1 MNIIDE
7 ISGLRGCQTCIAL
20 TFNIDLAWFES
31 LVYQRLITAGVR
43 RILII
48 TDTAELSSTI
58 ERQAGAFHRAGMD
71 YSVLGIDVPGC
82 FHPKAIFLSGNSAAR
97 LYVGS
102 GNITSNGFGRNLEV
116 YERFE
121 VTKEDTE
128 IPIAFNQFREY
139 LEGIFKEHFDSVP
152 SSINEIMTHAFGAE
166 LLTRRQSNNLQPTLL
181 GSPNELFGQF
191 DVPDQP
197 SDSLTMLAPYFD
209 SNGDAVLNLANKF
222 KATKFTVI
230 TDKRRTNLC
239 TNAATAIKSAGGS
252 IKFIDTE
259 NERPLHAKILFAK
272 GQNWAI
278 GISGS
283 ANLSNAAW
291 HGHNAELVVFRRNEL
306 STDLEVLLNGL
317 KSEEASEKKLEELGQ
332 YRLGEDEVDDEKP
345 SLHQKI
351 VSAKWL
357 SKNHIGIEL
366 NDPINIENSTI
377 EFIGSK
383 GSRLAKKIALG
394 DDANHLVVTPCESV
408 RRGIVVSCRIIH
420 EEEKS
425 PYFVIEDSRKLAE
438 HAQSTRRLDEY
449 ANDLL
454 FGNNVENPPEKLL
467 KYLSSVYQNRTERL
481 KKNVQSA
488 GEDDK
493 ADSVKQ
499 TNKNEWVEVSEDDFE
514 THPNF
519 NHCELSYYQSTG
531 GRLRLINLLLFGS
544 ETPLNADDSEG
555 ETPIKHIYGKNWG
568 HF

>member
-43 RILII
+43 RILIV
-48 TDTAELSSTI
+48 TDTTELSSTI
-58 ERQAGAFHRAGMD
+58 ERQVGAFHRAGID
-71 YSVLGIDVPGC
+71 YSVLGIDVSGC
-82 FHPKAIFLSGNSAAR
+82 FHPKAIFLSGTNAAR

-121 VTKEDTE
+121 VTKEDTG
-128 IPIAFNQFREY
+128 ILIAFNQFRKY
-139 LEGIFKEHFDSVP
+139 IEGLFKDHFDSVP

-166 LLTRRQSNNLQPTLL
+166 LLTRRESTNPQPTLL
-181 GSPNELFGQF
+181 GSPNELFGQL

-197 SDSLTMLAPYFD
+197 ADSLTMLAPYFD
-209 SNGDAVLNLANKF
+209 PNGDAVLNLAKKF
-222 KATKFTVI
+222 NAKYFTVI

-239 TNAATAIKSAGGS
+239 TIAATAIRSAGGVF
-252 IKFIDTE
+252 KFLDTE
-259 NERPLHAKILFAK
+259 NERPLHAKIIFGK
-272 GQNWAI
+272 GQDWAI

-283 ANLSNAAW
+283 ANLSKAAW
-291 HGHNAELVVFRRNEL
+291 QGHNAELVVLRRDEL

-317 KSEEASEKKLEELGQ
+317 KSEEASEKELEELGQ
-332 YRLGEDEVDDEKP
+332 YRLGEDEVDNEKP

-351 VSAKWL
+351 ISAKWL
-357 SKNHIGIEL
+357 SKNLIGIEL
-366 NDPINIENSTI
+366 NAPINIKNSMI
-377 EFIGSK
+377 EFIESK

-454 FGNNVENPPEKLL
+454 FGDNVENPPEKLL

-481 KKNVQSA
+481 KKKCTVC
-488 GEDDK
+488 G
-493 ADSVKQ
+493 
-499 TNKNEWVEVSEDDFE
+499 
-514 THPNF
+514 
-519 NHCELSYYQSTG
+519 
-531 GRLRLINLLLFGS
+531 
-544 ETPLNADDSEG
+544 
-555 ETPIKHIYGKNWG
+555 
-568 HF
+568 